1 MQAYAVIQTGGKQY
15 RVEPGSVLEVER
27 LDAQPGD
34 RLEDLPVLAVSNGS
48 ELAVGKPRVDGA
60 RVAAVVVGHKRG
72 RKVISFKKKRR
83 KGYERKQGHRQ
94 ELTVLK
100 IESVA

>member
-1 MQAYAVIQTGGKQY
+1 MKAYAVIQTGGKQY
-15 RVEPGSVLEVER
+15 RVETDEILSVER
-27 LDAQPGD
+27 LEAKEGD
-34 RLEDLPVLAVSNGS
+34 KVDTFPVLAVSDGTA
-48 ELAVGKPRVDGA
+48 LTLGKPRVAGA
-60 RVAAVVVGHKRG
+60 KVTAVVLRNKRG
-72 RKVISFKKKRR
+72 VKVVSFKKKRR